1 MKFNTWLSCVHGTQ
15 KRFTCCSGTREIDK
29 QHLVINKAGYPVLET
44 QGKTN
49 LYAQIQ
55 SYKDTCDLEAILRT
69 FDLGK
74 LPALSFDDL
83 GDLTDFTDAPKSAG
97 ELLKVVKDGEL
108 MFSQLPVGVRN
119 EFNHSLYNFIGSF
132 GSPDFGDRLA
142 KAYGVHKDLSSG
154 DTSDVGSVLDT
165 SGVDNSPIVDVTG
178 DPDYPSG
185 FPPAV
190 DVKQTVEG
198 GNSK

>member
-1 MKFNTWLSCVHGTQ
+1 MKFNTWLSCVHGTH
-15 KRFTCCSGTREIDK
+15 KRFNCCSGIREVDK

-44 QGKTN
+44 QGKTD

-132 GSPDFGDRLA
+132 GSPDFVDRLA

-154 DTSDVGSVLDT
+154 DTSDVGGVPDT
-165 SGVDNSPIVDVTG
+165 SGVVSPPVVNVEG
-178 DPDYPSG
+178 SPDLSG
-185 FPPAV
+185 NTAPV
-190 DVKQTVEG
+190 IDVKQTVEG
-198 GNSK
+198 GNA

>member
-1 MKFNTWLSCVHGTQ
+1 MKFNTWLSRVHGTQ
-15 KRFTCCSGTREIDK
+15 KRCTCCSGTREVDK

-44 QGKTN
+44 QGKTD

-55 SYKDTCDLEAILRT
+55 SYRDTCDLEAILRT

-132 GSPDFGDRLA
+132 GNPDFVSRLA
-142 KAYGVHKDLSSG
+142 KAYGVHEDLSTGVAG
-154 DTSDVGSVLDT
+154 DVDSVLDN
-165 SGVDNSPIVDVTG
+165 SDVDGSSVVDVTG
-178 DPDYPSG
+178 NPDYPSG
-185 FPPAV
+185 FSPAV

-198 GNSK
+198 GNDK